1 MTFVIRARRLAGPTC
16 GAALL
21 MLSSARPTSA
31 QSSLILPETHVF
43 RAGPLSV
50 YPTIA
55 VRDVGADSN
64 VYNDSTGPKG
74 DFTYTVAPRM
84 YLVVPVANSRFVG
97 TGFGN
102 LVYFQTYKDQ
112 QSIGGL
118 FQARYEVMSP
128 GFRPFA
134 TAGFAD
140 RRERRGLEIDTRARQ
155 RQTTV
160 TLGAEMD
167 ITTRTALTGW
177 VGRVGTA
184 WDHNA
189 EYLGVSLS
197 EQLDYRSDL
206 VAAGARFRATPLTT
220 IGMTAEM
227 RRDRFDRSPV
237 RDADRLFV
245 GPTIDFDAGATVV
258 GHARVGYQRFDALD
272 AMVAD
277 YRGVAATTELRYMFR
292 DFTEVK
298 LEAQHDVDY
307 SYDPLEPYYMEA
319 SGALTVSQRVVG
331 PLRMIGIGERH
342 SLRHQRLAGTS
353 FDGREEITQIAGGG
367 VAVQIRKQFRF
378 EVIYQRTERTSS
390 VPGWREYQR
399 RRLVASFFYG
409 Q

>member
-1 MTFVIRARRLAGPTC
+1 MRVRRLAGPSC
-16 GAALL
+16 VAALL
-21 MLSSARPTSA
+21 TLSAIPTSA
-31 QSSLILPETHVF
+31 QSSLILPETRVF
-43 RAGPLSV
+43 RAGPMSV

-55 VRDVGADSN
+55 MRDVGIDSN

-74 DFTYTVAPRM
+74 DFTYTLAPRM
-84 YLVVPVANSRFVG
+84 YLVVPIANSRLVG

-118 FQARYEVMSP
+118 FQARYEVIGP

-134 TAGFAD
+134 TAGLAD
-140 RRERRGLEIDTRARQ
+140 RRERRGLEIDARARQ

-167 ITTRTALTGW
+167 VTTRTALTGW

-197 EQLDYRSDL
+197 QQLDYRSDL
-206 VAAGARFRATPLTT
+206 VAGGARFRATPLTT

-245 GPTIDFDAGATVV
+245 GPTIDFDAGASVV

-272 AMVAD
+272 TIVAD
-277 YRGVAATTELRYMFR
+277 YRGVAASTELRFTFR
-292 DFTEVK
+292 DLTEAK

-319 SGALTVSQRVVG
+319 GGALTVSQRV
-331 PLRMIGIGERH
+331 IGALQVIGVGERH

-353 FDGREEITQIAGGG
+353 FDGREEITRTAGGG
-367 VAVQIRKQFRF
+367 VALQVRKQMRF
-378 EVIYQRTERTSS
+378 EVIYQRTERRSS
-390 VPGWREYQR
+390 APGWREYQR